1 MRGMFFVKKLIS
13 FLLASA
19 FAVSMLTAT
28 ASAEA
33 YTGGFV
39 KPEDESILVAYPDG
53 EKEPTLSFDRDSC
66 LKYIT
71 VSEDG
76 VNEAGMW
83 VTNQSAVRYQ
93 GGCLKIAVNNKK
105 QRGNVEGG
113 DLPYVYD
120 YGMGIQLNAAD
131 FGLENFDGCV
141 ISMMV
146 KFHPDALTALDNSAV
161 TITAS
166 EVVAEGEEGYIT
178 GSRTVTYSEL
188 EAKGFRNA
196 MLTIMEPMDADDEK
210 NKDKKEDEILII
222 GDTNSFS
229 INLPLTG
236 VYSGDVLYIDNL
248 TIKTPLKD
256 AKGNDLYVKNV
267 DGYNA
272 NAFIDNTENIV
283 QAGDTVTADSVVLE
297 SVAEEAGE
305 GGKGMIIAIV
315 IIAVVVI
322 VGIGVF
328 ILIKMK
334 NRYY

>member
-93 GGCLKIAVNNKK
+93 GGCLKIAVNNEK

-113 DLPYVYD
+113 DLPYVYE

-146 KFHPDALTALDNSAV
+146 KFHPDALAALDNSAA

-178 GSRTVTYSEL
+178 GSRTITYSEL

-196 MLTIMEPMDADDEK
+196 ILTIMEP
-210 NKDKKEDEILII
+210 KEGEY
-222 GDTNSFS
+222 GDTTSFS

-236 VYSGDVLYIDNL
+236 VYSGDVFYIDNL

-256 AKGNDLYVKNV
+256 ADGNDLYVKNV

-272 NAFIDNTENIV
+272 SASVDNTENIV

-322 VGIGVF
+322 IGIGVF

>member
-1 MRGMFFVKKLIS
+1 
-13 FLLASA
+13 
-19 FAVSMLTAT
+19 MLTAT

-146 KFHPDALTALDNSAV
+146 KFHPDALAALDNSAA

-178 GSRTVTYSEL
+178 GSRTITYSEL

-196 MLTIMEPMDADDEK
+196 ILTIMEP
-210 NKDKKEDEILII
+210 KEGEY
-222 GDTNSFS
+222 GDTTSFS

-236 VYSGDVLYIDNL
+236 VYSGDVFYIDNL

-283 QAGDTVTADSVVLE
+283 QAGDAVTADSVVLE

>member
-93 GGCLKIAVNNKK
+93 GGCLKIAVNNEK

-113 DLPYVYD
+113 DLPYVYE

-146 KFHPDALTALDNSAV
+146 KFHPDALAALDNSAA

-178 GSRTVTYSEL
+178 GSRTITYSEL

-196 MLTIMEPMDADDEK
+196 ILTIMEP
-210 NKDKKEDEILII
+210 KEGEY
-222 GDTNSFS
+222 GDTTSFS

-236 VYSGDVLYIDNL
+236 VYSGDVFYIDNL

-256 AKGNDLYVKNV
+256 ADGNDLYVKNV

-272 NAFIDNTENIV
+272 SASVDNTENII

-322 VGIGVF
+322 IGIGVF

>member
-93 GGCLKIAVNNKK
+93 GGCLKIAVNNEK

-113 DLPYVYD
+113 DLPYVYE

-146 KFHPDALTALDNSAV
+146 KFHPDALAALDNSAA

-178 GSRTVTYSEL
+178 GSRTITYSEL

-196 MLTIMEPMDADDEK
+196 ILTIMEP
-210 NKDKKEDEILII
+210 KEGEY
-222 GDTNSFS
+222 GDTTSFS

-236 VYSGDVLYIDNL
+236 VYSGDVFYIDNL

-256 AKGNDLYVKNV
+256 ADGNDLYVKNV

-272 NAFIDNTENIV
+272 SASVDNTENIV

-315 IIAVVVI
+315 I

>member
-1 MRGMFFVKKLIS
+1 MKKLIS

-93 GGCLKIAVNNKK
+93 GGCLKIAVNNEK

-113 DLPYVYD
+113 DLPYVYE

-146 KFHPDALTALDNSAV
+146 KFHPDALAALDNSAA

-178 GSRTVTYSEL
+178 GSRTITYSEL

-196 MLTIMEPMDADDEK
+196 ILTIMEP
-210 NKDKKEDEILII
+210 KEGEY
-222 GDTNSFS
+222 GDTTSFS

-236 VYSGDVLYIDNL
+236 VYSGDVFYIDNL

-256 AKGNDLYVKNV
+256 ADGNDLYVKNV

-272 NAFIDNTENIV
+272 SASVDNTENIV

>member
-93 GGCLKIAVNNKK
+93 GGCLKIAVNNEK

-113 DLPYVYD
+113 DLPYVYE

-146 KFHPDALTALDNSAV
+146 KFHPDALAALDNSAA

-178 GSRTVTYSEL
+178 GSRTITYSEL

-196 MLTIMEPMDADDEK
+196 ILTIMEP
-210 NKDKKEDEILII
+210 KEGEY
-222 GDTNSFS
+222 GDTTSFS

-236 VYSGDVLYIDNL
+236 VYSGDVFYIDNL

-256 AKGNDLYVKNV
+256 ADGNDLYVKNV

-272 NAFIDNTENIV
+272 SASVDNTENIV

>member
-113 DLPYVYD
+113 DLPYVYE

-146 KFHPDALTALDNSAV
+146 KFHPDALTALDNSAA

-178 GSRTVTYSEL
+178 GSRTITYSEL

-196 MLTIMEPMDADDEK
+196 ILTIMEP
-210 NKDKKEDEILII
+210 KEGEY
-222 GDTNSFS
+222 GDTTSFS

-236 VYSGDVLYIDNL
+236 VYSGDVFYIDNL

-256 AKGNDLYVKNV
+256 ADGNDLYVKNV

-272 NAFIDNTENIV
+272 SASVDNTENIV

>member
-83 VTNQSAVRYQ
+83 ATNQSAVRYQ

-146 KFHPDALTALDNSAV
+146 KFHPDALTALDNSAA

-178 GSRTVTYSEL
+178 GSRTITYSEL

-196 MLTIMEPMDADDEK
+196 ILTIMEP
-210 NKDKKEDEILII
+210 KEGEY
-222 GDTNSFS
+222 GDTTSFS

-236 VYSGDVLYIDNL
+236 VYSGDVFYIDNL

-256 AKGNDLYVKNV
+256 ADGNDLYVKNV

-272 NAFIDNTENIV
+272 NAFIDNTENII
-283 QAGDTVTADSVVLE
+283 QAGDAVTADSVVLE

-322 VGIGVF
+322 IGIGVF

>member
-83 VTNQSAVRYQ
+83 VTNQSTVRYQ
-93 GGCLKIAVNNKK
+93 GGCLKIAVDNKK

-113 DLPYVYD
+113 DLPYVYE

-146 KFHPDALTALDNSAV
+146 KFHPDALTILDNSAA

-178 GSRTVTYSEL
+178 GSRTITYSEL

-196 MLTIMEPMDADDEK
+196 ILTIMEP
-210 NKDKKEDEILII
+210 KEGEY
-222 GDTNSFS
+222 GDTISFS
-229 INLPLTG
+229 INLPITG
-236 VYSGDVLYIDNL
+236 VYTGDAFYIDNL

-256 AKGNDLYVKNV
+256 ADGNDLYVKNV

-272 NAFIDNTENIV
+272 SASVDNTENIV

>member
-1 MRGMFFVKKLIS
+1 
-13 FLLASA
+13 
-19 FAVSMLTAT
+19 MLTAT

-93 GGCLKIAVNNKK
+93 GGCLKIAVNNEK

-113 DLPYVYD
+113 DLPYVYE

-146 KFHPDALTALDNSAV
+146 KFHPDALAALDNSAA

-178 GSRTVTYSEL
+178 GSRTITYSEL

-196 MLTIMEPMDADDEK
+196 ILTIMEP
-210 NKDKKEDEILII
+210 KEGEY
-222 GDTNSFS
+222 GDTTSFS

-236 VYSGDVLYIDNL
+236 VYSGDVFYIDNL

-256 AKGNDLYVKNV
+256 ADGNDLYVKNV

-272 NAFIDNTENIV
+272 SASVDNTENIV

>member
-76 VNEAGMW
+76 VNEAGVW

-146 KFHPDALTALDNSAV
+146 KFHPDALTALDNSAA

-178 GSRTVTYSEL
+178 GSRTITYSEL

-196 MLTIMEPMDADDEK
+196 ILTIMEP
-210 NKDKKEDEILII
+210 KEGEY
-222 GDTNSFS
+222 GDTTSFS

-236 VYSGDVLYIDNL
+236 IYSGDVFYIDNL

-256 AKGNDLYVKNV
+256 DKGNDLYVKNV

-272 NAFIDNTENIV
+272 NAFIDNTENII
-283 QAGDTVTADSVVLE
+283 QAGDAVTADSVVLE

-322 VGIGVF
+322 IGIGVF

>member
-1 MRGMFFVKKLIS
+1 
-13 FLLASA
+13 
-19 FAVSMLTAT
+19 MLTAT

-93 GGCLKIAVNNKK
+93 GGCLKIAVNNQK

-146 KFHPDALTALDNSAV
+146 KFHPDALTALDNSAA

-178 GSRTVTYSEL
+178 GSRTITYSEL

-196 MLTIMEPMDADDEK
+196 ILTIMEP
-210 NKDKKEDEILII
+210 KEGEY
-222 GDTNSFS
+222 GDTTSFS

-236 VYSGDVLYIDNL
+236 VYSGDVFYIDNL

-256 AKGNDLYVKNV
+256 ADGNDLYVKNV

-322 VGIGVF
+322 IGIGVF